1 MFILLPVGFWIQCD
15 GCYIGGL
22 GAGME
27 RGGGGHV
34 TGLWVRRPVGVLL
47 PWAVIAV
54 AAPWPM
60 VTQPPL
66 AARALTHVNVTASYL
81 L

>member
-1 MFILLPVGFWIQCD
+1 M
-15 GCYIGGL
+15 
-22 GAGME
+22 
-27 RGGGGHV
+27 GGGGGLV
-34 TGLWVRRPVGVLL
+34 TGLWVGRPVGVLL

>member
-1 MFILLPVGFWIQCD
+1 MLYW
-15 GCYIGGL
+15 
-22 GAGME
+22 GAGRGDGE
-27 RGGGGHV
+27 GGGGVGLV
-34 TGLWVRRPVGVLL
+34 TGLWVGRPVGVLL

>member
-22 GAGME
+22 GARMGL
-27 RGGGGHV
+27 V
-34 TGLWVRRPVGVLL
+34 TGLWVGRPVGVLL

-66 AARALTHVNVTASYL
+66 ATRALTHVNVTASYL

>member
-22 GAGME
+22 GAGMG
-27 RGGGGHV
+27 RGGAGLV
-34 TGLWVRRPVGVLL
+34 TGLWVGRPVGVLL

>member
-22 GAGME
+22 GAAM
-27 RGGGGHV
+27 GGGGGELV
-34 TGLWVRRPVGVLL
+34 TGLWVGKPVGVLL

>member
-1 MFILLPVGFWIQCD
+1 MLYWGTGRGD
-15 GCYIGGL
+15 
-22 GAGME
+22 
-27 RGGGGHV
+27 GGGGELV
-34 TGLWVRRPVGVLL
+34 TGLGVGRPVGVLL